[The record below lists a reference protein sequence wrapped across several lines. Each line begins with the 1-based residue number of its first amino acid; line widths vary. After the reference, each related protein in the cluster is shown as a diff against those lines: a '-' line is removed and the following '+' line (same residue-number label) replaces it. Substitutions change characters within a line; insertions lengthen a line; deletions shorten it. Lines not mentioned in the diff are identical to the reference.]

1 MNTASFKLGV
11 VQFAM
16 DSAPERNVASAA
28 EWVRQAHALGAQVV
42 LLPELFSAHYF
53 PREKDPRFFALAH
66 PVSEDPAVRAMS
78 QLAKELQVVIPVS
91 FFEKDGDA
99 YYNSLAVIDADG
111 QQLGLYRK
119 THIPDGDGYEEK
131 YYFKPGDTGFRVFR
145 TRYATLGVGICW
157 DQWFPEAARCMALMG
172 ADILLYPTAIGSEP
186 VTTRDTAAPWRRA
199 MVGHAVSNTMHVA
212 AANRVGNEGGQV
224 FYGTSFVADPWGEI
238 LGELDRTEQGV
249 IVREID
255 VAKARAERDWMGLI
269 RDRQPSQYGAIS
281 AIVRE

>member
-1 MNTASFKLGV
+1 MIAPFKLSV

-16 DSAPERNVASAA
+16 DSAPERNIARAS

-42 LLPELFSAHYF
+42 LLPELFSSHYF
-53 PREKDPRFFALAH
+53 PREKDPRFFELAH
-66 PVSEDPAVRAMS
+66 PLSDDPAVRAMT

-91 FFEKDGDA
+91 FFEKDADA
-99 YYNSLAVIDADG
+99 YYNSVAVIDADG
-111 QQLGLYRK
+111 QVLGVYRK

-131 YYFKPGDTGFRVFR
+131 YYFKPGNTGFRVWN

-157 DQWFPEAARCMALMG
+157 DQWFPESARCMALMG
-172 ADILLYPTAIGSEP
+172 ADLLLYPTAIGAEP
-186 VTTRDTAAPWRRA
+186 VTARDTAAPWRRA

-224 FYGTSFVADPWGEI
+224 FYGTSFLADPWGEI
-238 LGELDRTEQGV
+238 LGELDRTEEGL
-249 IVREID
+249 IVSTID
-255 VAKARAERDWMGLI
+255 VAKARAERHWMGLI

-281 AIVRE
+281 AILRG

>member
-1 MNTASFKLGV
+1 MTDTFKLGV

-16 DSAPERNVASAA
+16 DPAPEKNIARAG
-28 EWVRQAHALGAQVV
+28 EWVRKAHTLGAQVV

-53 PREKDPRFFALAH
+53 PREKDPRFFSLAH
-66 PVSEDPAVRAMS
+66 SVSEDPAVRTLSAI
-78 QLAKELQVVIPVS
+78 AKELSVVIPVS

-99 YYNSLAVIDADG
+99 YYNSVAVIDANG
-111 QQLGLYRK
+111 EQLGVYRK

-157 DQWFPEAARCMALMG
+157 DQWFPESARCMALMG

-186 VTTRDTAAPWRRA
+186 ITSRDTAAPWRRA

-212 AANRVGNEGGQV
+212 AANRVGNEGGQI

-238 LGELDRTEQGV
+238 LGELDRTEEGV

-255 VAKARAERDWMGLI
+255 VVKARAEREWMGLI
-269 RDRQPSQYGAIS
+269 RDRQPSQYAAIS
-281 AIVRE
+281 AILRG

>member
-1 MNTASFKLGV
+1 MTEAFKLGV

-16 DSAPERNVASAA
+16 DSAPERNIQRAS
-28 EWVRQAHALGAQVV
+28 EWVRQAHALGAHVV
-42 LLPELFSAHYF
+42 LLPELFSSHYF
-53 PREKDPRFFALAH
+53 PREKDPRFFSLAH
-66 PVSEDPAVRAMS
+66 PVAEDPAVRALTE
-78 QLAKELQVVIPVS
+78 LAKELQLVLPVS
-91 FFEKDGDA
+91 FFEQDGGA

-111 QQLGLYRK
+111 KLLGVYRK

-131 YYFKPGDTGFRVFR
+131 YYFKPGNTGFRVWH

-157 DQWFPEAARCMALMG
+157 DQWFPESARCMALMG
-172 ADILLYPTAIGSEP
+172 ADVLLYPTAIGSEP
-186 VTTRDTAAPWRRA
+186 VTERDTAAPWRRA

-238 LGELDRTEQGV
+238 LGELDRNQEGV
-249 IVREID
+249 IISAID
-255 VAKARAERDWMGLI
+255 VAKARDERHWMGLI

-281 AIVRE
+281 AILRE